1 MHDLLSDHRAW
12 NLAFLAVEKLRL
24 HLVDHLVDL
33 LGGYRPFVAGTQDAG
48 LDFRAVILLAV
59 HIFFDDDQRDR
70 LHFFVCRKASAAD
83 IAHPA
88 AADRIAVFNRA

>member
-33 LGGYRPFVAGTQDAG
+33 LADTGRLWQARRMPVSIFERSYCSRF
-48 LDFRAVILLAV
+48 